1 MFGFIIILIAIG
13 SIEMAALGAADIALN
28 KNKSEL
34 NRDHQYWWE
43 N

>member
-1 MFGFIIILIAIG
+1 MFGVIITMVAIG
-13 SIEMAALGAADIALN
+13 AIEMTALGAADIALN
-28 KNKSEL
+28 KNKSEV